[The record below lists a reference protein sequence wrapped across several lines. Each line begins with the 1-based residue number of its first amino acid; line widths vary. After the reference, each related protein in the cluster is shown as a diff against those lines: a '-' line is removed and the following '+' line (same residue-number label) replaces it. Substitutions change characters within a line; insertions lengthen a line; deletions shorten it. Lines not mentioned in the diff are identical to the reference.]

1 MSAVPDA
8 HDVVRSS
15 LFPTL
20 IDSLFPLACSLTSF
34 FGQYHSCLVVALV
47 IARRCRHATFTK
59 TVARIDRRAT
69 ADAIPRP
76 VTIACVNSLVH
87 ENVSRLVSNAISP

>member
-1 MSAVPDA
+1 M
-8 HDVVRSS
+8 
-15 LFPTL
+15 
-20 IDSLFPLACSLTSF
+20 TSF
-34 FGQYHSCLVVALV
+34 ALRYSRLSSIHCFPRLLAHIILGQYHSCLVVALV
-47 IARRCRHATFTK
+47 IARRCRHATFLK